1 MNKIITYAFID
12 AQNLNFGTSKD
23 VVRNGQ
29 KIYSGWK
36 LDFKKFYIYL
46 KNKFQTDKAILFIGY
61 VKENQKLYNS
71 LKSFGYELI
80 YKPSVKNHD
89 GVVKGNVDAE
99 LVLYC
104 SSIYLN
110 SYDKAVIVS
119 GDGDFYCLHK
129 FLAERDK
136 LKNIIIP
143 NKYSESS
150 LLKQF
155 QKYKI
160 FINREK
166 IKLEFKQKKMRGV
179 AHRHEV

>member
-1 MNKIITYAFID
+1 MRQITYAFID

-23 VVRNGQ
+23 TIRNG
-29 KIYSGWK
+29 KTIYKGWK
-36 LDFKKFYIYL
+36 LDFKKFFIYL
-46 KNKFQTDKAILFIGY
+46 KDKLRVDKAVLFIGM
-61 VKENQKLYNS
+61 VEENQKLYDS
-71 LKSFGYELI
+71 LTSFGYELI
-80 YKPSVKNHD
+80 YKPSVKNQE

-99 LVLYC
+99 LVLYS
-104 SSIYLN
+104 SSIYYN

-129 FLAERDK
+129 FLMDKNK
-136 LKNIIIP
+136 LKAIIIP

-150 LLKQF
+150 LLKPF

-160 FINREK
+160 FINQEK
-166 IKLEFKQKKMRGV
+166 RKLEYQTKKMRGV